1 MGVEFEV
8 KFQATQE
15 SQAALAQ
22 LFPGPWETISMQTT
36 YYDTPDRILGS
47 RKMTL
52 RHRLENGEA
61 VCTVKTPE
69 RDGARGEWDCRCDDI
84 NGALPELCKLGGSD
98 ILLSLGDCLEEVCA
112 ARFTRR
118 ATMIVTDEFTAELA
132 LDSGALLGGGREA
145 ALCEVELE
153 LKDGDKD
160 AMILYAQVLANR
172 FSLIPQLKSKYR
184 RALDLAQGK

>member
-1 MGVEFEV
+1 MGIEFEV

-15 SQAALAQ
+15 KQTALAQ
-22 LFPGPWETISMQTT
+22 LFPGPWEEISMQTT

-52 RHRLENGEA
+52 RHRLENGDA
-61 VCTVKTPE
+61 VCTVKTPAQG
-69 RDGARGEWDCRCDDI
+69 GARGEWDCRCDDI
-84 NGALPELCKLGGSD
+84 NEALPELCKLGGPE
-98 ILLSLGDCLEEVCA
+98 ILLHLSNRLEEVCA

-118 ATMIVTDEFTAELA
+118 ATMIVTDEFTAEMA
-132 LDSGALLGGGREA
+132 LDSGVLLGGGREA
-145 ALCEVELE
+145 SLCEVELE

-160 AMILYAQVLANR
+160 AMVLYAQVLANR
-172 FSLIPQLKSKYR
+172 FSLIHQPKSKYR

>member
-84 NGALPELCKLGGSD
+84 NGALPELCKLGGPD
-98 ILLSLGDCLEEVCA
+98 ILLSLGDRLEEVCA

-160 AMILYAQVLANR
+160 AMILYAKVLANR
-172 FSLIPQLKSKYR
+172 FGLIPQPKSKYR

>member
-84 NGALPELCKLGGSD
+84 NGALPELCKLGGPD
-98 ILLSLGDCLEEVCA
+98 ILLSLGDRLEEVCA

-160 AMILYAQVLANR
+160 AMILCAKVLANR
-172 FSLIPQLKSKYR
+172 FDLIPQSKSKYR

>member
-52 RHRLENGEA
+52 RHRLENSEA

-84 NGALPELCKLGGSD
+84 NGALPELCKLGGPD
-98 ILLSLGDCLEEVCA
+98 ILLSLGDRLEEVCA

-172 FSLIPQLKSKYR
+172 FGLIPQPKSKYR